1 MKCTIGLGFP
11 KRQPENHTSPAC
23 HTKPIPTSKGI
34 PMYIPQKIKTL
45 IWLVLIAI
53 ALFDAYQI
61 PAVRTLVNR
70 TAAKQGIDIDKNSPE
85 AQIRRL
91 KGSYDDRDDSE
102 VVKENIDRK
111 VQQFRD
117 YGKELTPN
125 ASSTPSNSRV
135 RIKDGSYSD
144 QTDQR
149 RYGKS
154 SRH

>member
-1 MKCTIGLGFP
+1 
-11 KRQPENHTSPAC
+11 
-23 HTKPIPTSKGI
+23 
-34 PMYIPQKIKTL
+34 MYIPQKIKTL

-53 ALFDAYQI
+53 ALFGVYQI

-102 VVKENIDRK
+102 IQKENLDRK

-125 ASSTPSNSRV
+125 AGSAPSNGHV
-135 RIKDGSYSD
+135 RIKESSYSD

-149 RYGKS
+149 RHGKS

>member
-1 MKCTIGLGFP
+1 
-11 KRQPENHTSPAC
+11 
-23 HTKPIPTSKGI
+23 
-34 PMYIPQKIKTL
+34 MYIPQNVKAL

-53 ALFDAYQI
+53 ALFGAYQI

-70 TAAKQGIDIDKNSPE
+70 TAATQGIDIDKNSPE

-102 VVKENIDRK
+102 IQKENLDRK

>member
-1 MKCTIGLGFP
+1 
-11 KRQPENHTSPAC
+11 
-23 HTKPIPTSKGI
+23 
-34 PMYIPQKIKTL
+34 MYIPQKIKIL
-45 IWLVLIAI
+45 IWLVLIAA
-53 ALFDAYQI
+53 ALFGAYQI

-102 VVKENIDRK
+102 VVTENIDRK

-125 ASSTPSNSRV
+125 AGSTPSNSRV

-149 RYGKS
+149 RHGKS

>member
-1 MKCTIGLGFP
+1 MV
-11 KRQPENHTSPAC
+11 H
-23 HTKPIPTSKGI
+23 PT
-34 PMYIPQKIKTL
+34 KIKTL

-53 ALFDAYQI
+53 ALFGAYQI

-102 VVKENIDRK
+102 IQKENLDRK

-125 ASSTPSNSRV
+125 AGSAPSNGHV
-135 RIKDGSYSD
+135 RIKEGSYSD

-149 RYGKS
+149 RHGKS

>member
-1 MKCTIGLGFP
+1 
-11 KRQPENHTSPAC
+11 
-23 HTKPIPTSKGI
+23 
-34 PMYIPQKIKTL
+34 MYIPQKIKTL

-53 ALFDAYQI
+53 ALFGVYHI
-61 PAVRTLVNR
+61 PAVRPLVNR

-111 VQQFRD
+111 VQAFRD

-125 ASSTPSNSRV
+125 ASSTPSNARV
-135 RIKDGSYSD
+135 RTKDGSYSD

-149 RYGKS
+149 RHGKS

>member
-1 MKCTIGLGFP
+1 
-11 KRQPENHTSPAC
+11 
-23 HTKPIPTSKGI
+23 
-34 PMYIPQKIKTL
+34 MYIPQKIKTL

-53 ALFDAYQI
+53 ALFGAYQI

-125 ASSTPSNSRV
+125 ASSRV

>member
-1 MKCTIGLGFP
+1 
-11 KRQPENHTSPAC
+11 
-23 HTKPIPTSKGI
+23 
-34 PMYIPQKIKTL
+34 
-45 IWLVLIAI
+45 
-53 ALFDAYQI
+53 
-61 PAVRTLVNR
+61 
-70 TAAKQGIDIDKNSPE
+70 
-85 AQIRRL
+85 
-91 KGSYDDRDDSE
+91 
-102 VVKENIDRK
+102 